1 MKMKKPLIV
10 VVILVAVVG
19 ISVLNSLTGGAK
31 AKIVDTAELSSQVIE
46 ASILASGTLTHE
58 EEVRL
63 TSEEIGKV
71 KSLYVD
77 EGDTVTKGQ
86 LVLEIDDEDHIAAV
100 EQNQAAVR
108 MQEIAINRAQLR
120 VENLEKQLQRKR
132 ALFQKNLLDED
143 SFENLTH
150 ELALAKVDLESNR
163 ESLNQRRAQLE
174 QTQTRLS
181 KTKVY
186 APIEGVITSLDIKE
200 GETAIAGTTNIEG
213 SSLMTIANPA
223 SIQTEV
229 YVDEADVANVSV
241 GQRAEVVAIAYPD
254 DPVVGE
260 VTSVAVSAKQAKG
273 KQGLSF
279 AVKIKVEETEG
290 VVLRPGMSCRA
301 EIFTHSQQQVVAVPI
316 KAISVEEDRSANEV
330 HYYVFVNRNGKAER
344 VEVKT
349 GISDDEFQE
358 VREGLQLGD
367 EIIIGPDAVL
377 RHLSD
382 GDELEVRNRSNSLPG

>member
-1 MKMKKPLIV
+1 MKKPFILIAIVAGV
-10 VVILVAVVG
+10 VLLA
-19 ISVLNSLTGGAK
+19 VLNSFRSGENEKRVDVAK
-31 AKIVDTAELSSQVIE
+31 LGEQVIE

-71 KSLYVD
+71 KALYVE

-86 LVLEIDDEDHIAAV
+86 LVLEIDDEDHVAAV

-108 MQEIAINRAQLR
+108 MQEIAIERAQLR
-120 VENLEKQLQRKR
+120 VENLDKQLERKR
-132 ALFQKNLLDED
+132 ALFKKNLLDED
-143 SFENLTH
+143 TFDNLTN
-150 ELALAKVDLESNR
+150 ELALARVDLESNR
-163 ESLNQRRAQLE
+163 ESLNQRRAALE
-174 QTQTRLS
+174 QSQTRLA

-186 APIEGVITSLDIKE
+186 SPIDGVVTSLDIKV

-229 YVDEADVANVSV
+229 YVDEADVANVDV

-254 DPVVGE
+254 EPVEGQVR
-260 VTSVAVSAKQAKG
+260 SVAVSAKQAKG

-279 AVKIKVEETEG
+279 AVKIKLNEEEG

-301 EIFTHSQQQVVAVPI
+301 EIFTHGQQKVTAVPI
-316 KAISVEEDRSANEV
+316 KAIQVEEDRRANEI
-330 HYYVFVNRNGKAER
+330 HYFVFVNNNGKAAKK
-344 VEVKT
+344 EVKV

-358 VREGLQLGD
+358 IKEGLQLGD
-367 EIIIGPDAVL
+367 EIIVGPDEVL
-377 RHLSD
+377 RHLVD
-382 GDELEVRNRSNSLPG
+382 GDSIVANEDDLPG

>member
-1 MKMKKPLIV
+1 MKKPLIV
-10 VVILVAVVG
+10 LAIVIGVIGLAV
-19 ISVLNSLTGGAK
+19 INSFRGGAEEK
-31 AKIVDTAELSSQVIE
+31 RVETVVLGEQIIE

-58 EEVRL
+58 QEVRL

-71 KSLYVD
+71 KSLYVE
-77 EGDTVTKGQ
+77 EGDKVTKGQ

-100 EQNQAAVR
+100 EQSQAAVR
-108 MQEIAINRAQLR
+108 MQEIAIERARLR
-120 VENLEKQLQRKR
+120 VENLDKQIERKR

-150 ELALAKVDLESNR
+150 ELALAKIDLDSNK
-163 ESLNQRRAQLE
+163 ESLVQRQAQLE
-174 QTQTRLS
+174 QSQTRLA

-186 APIEGVITSLDIKE
+186 APIDGVVTSLDIEE

-213 SSLMTIANPA
+213 SSLMTIADPA

-229 YVDEADVANVSV
+229 YVDEADVANVAV

-254 DPVVGE
+254 DPVSGE
-260 VTSVAVSAKQAKG
+260 VTSVAVSAKQARG
-273 KQGLSF
+273 QQGLSF
-279 AVKIKVEETEG
+279 AVKIKVDHNDN

-301 EIFTHSQQQVVAVPI
+301 EIFTHGQQKVTAIPI
-316 KAISVEEDRSANEV
+316 KAITVEEDRSANEIR
-330 HYYVFVNRNGKAER
+330 YFVFVSRNGKAER

-358 VREGLQLGD
+358 IKEGLQLGD
-367 EIIIGPDAVL
+367 EVVVGPDAVL
-377 RHLSD
+377 RHLVD
-382 GDELEVRNRSNSLPG
+382 GDNIEAVGADLPG